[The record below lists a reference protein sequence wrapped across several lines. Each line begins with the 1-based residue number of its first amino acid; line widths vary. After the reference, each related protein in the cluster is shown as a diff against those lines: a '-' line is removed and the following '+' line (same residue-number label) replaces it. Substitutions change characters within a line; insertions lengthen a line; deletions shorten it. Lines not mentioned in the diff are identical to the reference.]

1 MNENGGL
8 LKIISPP
15 LSLICIYMKKNIFFM
30 VLIAMIA
37 CFASSVNAQNNNV
50 QFDPCQ
56 TAYYLNIASK
66 IGNEPFTEVIKDGV
80 PKYYIRTKGYAG
92 VNGGADILTQNG
104 ETAIEPTAN
113 MLVGY
118 QWRHWHAE
126 LRVGGRNFSY
136 MGTKKFGL
144 HCDVGAYYDFLPV
157 TKDWNIYVG
166 AFAGYQ
172 HIKFQYNVTDCIED
186 MGTVTTSIPYKGNSF
201 RYGGE
206 LGITKTLHYTNTI
219 GVYGRCFTYKYN
231 AGATE
236 YNPVV
241 CEVGVRLTFGLGRL
255 VKP

>member
-1 MNENGGL
+1 
-8 LKIISPP
+8 
-15 LSLICIYMKKNIFFM
+15 MKKNIFIAA
-30 VLIAMIA
+30 LIAVIA
-37 CFASSVNAQNNNV
+37 CFAGATTVNAQNKENM

-80 PKYYIRTKGYAG
+80 PRYYVRTKWYAG
-92 VNGGADILTQNG
+92 LTGGTAILTQNG

-136 MGTKKFGL
+136 MGTQKFGL

-186 MGTVTTSIPYKGNSF
+186 MGTVETSIPYKGNSF

-219 GVYGRCFTYKYN
+219 GVYGRAYTYKYN
-231 AGATE
+231 AGEAE

-241 CEVGVRLTFGLGRL
+241 FEIGLRLTFGLGRL

>member
-1 MNENGGL
+1 
-8 LKIISPP
+8 
-15 LSLICIYMKKNIFFM
+15 MKKNIFIAA
-30 VLIAMIA
+30 LIAVIA
-37 CFASSVNAQNNNV
+37 CFAGATTVNAQNNNV

-66 IGNEPFTEVIKDGV
+66 IGNEPFTEVIKNGV
-80 PKYYIRTKGYAG
+80 PKYYIRTKWYAG

-113 MLVGY
+113 ILVGY

-126 LRVGGRNFSY
+126 ARVGMRQFTY
-136 MGTKKFGL
+136 LDEKKLGM
-144 HCDVGAYYDFLPV
+144 HCDLGIYYDFLPV

-186 MGTVTTSIPYKGNSF
+186 MGTVTTNIPYKGNSF

-206 LGITKTLHYTNTI
+206 LGISKTFHYTNTI

-231 AGATE
+231 AGEAE
-236 YNPVV
+236 FNPVV
-241 CEVGVRLTFGLGRL
+241 CEVGLRLTFGLGRL